1 MSFEE
6 KLRNYAKL
14 VVEVGVNVQK
24 NQPVVIRT
32 PIEGAYF
39 AREMTRCAYEVGA
52 KRVYVEFSDE
62 EIGKMTYA
70 YASEETLGEFPVWE
84 TTKYDTLVEQNAA
97 FISISASNPDLLKD
111 IPAGKIAI
119 VQKAA
124 GKGLT
129 KFRKATSNSEVC
141 WCVVSIPTDAWS
153 KKVFPECA
161 TAEEANKKLWEKI
174 FIATRMDEAD
184 PVAAWKEHTEL
195 LAEKCRFLNDKKIK
209 MLHYKA
215 PGTDLRVEL
224 PKGHKW
230 EGGGEYST
238 KGTYFVANMPTEEV
252 FTMPHKYGVNGTL
265 KATKP
270 LVYGGNLIDDF
281 SLEFKEGK
289 IVGFKAAQG
298 EEMLE
303 KLIETDEGASYLGE
317 VAIVPHSSPVSK
329 TGTLFYN
336 TLFDENASC
345 HFAIGSS
352 YPTNIEGG
360 VKMSDEELEAHGA
373 NTSMTHN
380 DFMVG
385 SNQLSVEATTETG
398 EKIYILKNGEWAF

>member
-14 VVEVGVNVQK
+14 VIEVGINVQK

-39 AREMTRCAYEVGA
+39 AREMTRCAYEAGA

-62 EIGKMTYA
+62 EIGKMTYK

-111 IPAGKIAI
+111 IPAGKIAV
-119 VQKAA
+119 VQKAS

-153 KKVFPECA
+153 KKVFPECV

-184 PVAAWKEHTEL
+184 PVAAWKLHTEL

-215 PGTDLRVEL
+215 PGTDLSVEL

-289 IVGFKAAQG
+289 IVGFKAAEG

-373 NTSMTHN
+373 NTSITHN

-385 SNQLSVEATTETG
+385 SNQLSVEATTESG
-398 EKIYILKNGEWAF
+398 EKFYILKNGEWAF